1 MNYLPYIWAMNVEY
15 KPVGDVYDYCYY
27 FSVNIQTEPLTQSG
41 MLYDGVSLKEFE
53 ESTPADVLKV
63 EAEKILENS
72 LVNYKGFISSLR
84 KVGIDLDFTKFYAL
98 SKYIDMV
105 IKCQSLVL
113 LKPTIIDKVFEVK
126 NEVVKDED
134 SRIGDLLR
142 SLGAYAD
149 DVFNS
154 FRSKCVKYEVEKRVK
169 LHETKIISS
178 RVLQLRFVMLM
189 INFLKMYFR
198 NVPRRINGLISSHE
212 QNIIMNL
219 MYKLNIIGSATA
231 DTYRKLI
238 GDIPLLENFEKNI
251 FPLTRNN
258 TIYIKYE
265 DWHRLGKLDWCNPN
279 IELHPLQA
287 NEEVV

>member
-1 MNYLPYIWAMNVEY
+1 MPYIWTMNIEY
-15 KPVGDVYDYCYY
+15 KPIGDVYDYCYY
-27 FSVNIQTEPLTQSG
+27 FSINIQTEPLTQSG
-41 MLYDGVSLKEFE
+41 ILYDGVSLKEFE
-53 ESTPADVLKV
+53 DSIPADAIKM
-63 EAEKILENS
+63 EAETLLDSS
-72 LVNYKGFISSLR
+72 LVDYKGFISGLR
-84 KVGIDLDFTKFYAL
+84 KIGIDLDFTKFYAL

-113 LKPTIIDKVFEVK
+113 LKPTFIDKVLEVK
-126 NEVVKDED
+126 NEVVKNED
-134 SRIGDLLR
+134 SKMGDLLR

-149 DVFNS
+149 DIFIS
-154 FRSKCVKYEVEKRVK
+154 HRSKCVKYEVDKRVK
-169 LHETKIISS
+169 LHETKIISG

-189 INFLKMYFR
+189 INFLKMYFG
-198 NVPRRINGLISSHE
+198 NIPRRINGLISSQE
-212 QNIIMNL
+212 QSIIMNL
-219 MYKLNIIGSATA
+219 MLKLNIIASATPE
-231 DTYRKLI
+231 TYRKLI

-251 FPLTRNN
+251 LPLMRNN